1 MKRQILFSIMVV
13 ALAVVNTSCNDKE
26 ESIQPTFNHIITVN
40 ELMGYW
46 QHQSTEYMGIVITNC
61 DELNAS
67 NIPSVYYDRIIFNWK
82 IKQPET
88 GMEKIYDGLCDW
100 FFGCQSGSNDNI
112 NNLKLKQYDTE
123 NKIQIG
129 SDLVFEVLSYDKTTK
144 ILKLKL
150 IKPVEYYEPINA
162 IYTLKKQ

>member
-61 DELNAS
+61 DEVDNP
-67 NIPSVYYDRIIFNWK
+67 NIPSDKQGYMIFNLN
-82 IKQPET
+82 ITPPEP
-88 GMEKIYDGLCDW
+88 GMEKYYDGLCDW
-100 FFGCQSGSNDNI
+100 VNVCKDFSNK
-112 NNLKLKQYDTE
+112 NNLKQFDTE
-123 NKIQIG
+123 NKISIG
-129 SDLVFEVLSYDKTTK
+129 KTVFQVLEYNKNTK
-144 ILKLKL
+144 ILKIKMIEPNYSYLPIGAIYIL
-150 IKPVEYYEPINA
+150 IKR
-162 IYTLKKQ
+162 

>member
-61 DELNAS
+61 DEVDNPK
-67 NIPSVYYDRIIFNWK
+67 IPSEQRGSLIFDLN
-82 IKQPET
+82 ITPPEP
-88 GMEKIYDGLCDW
+88 GMEKYYDGLCDW
-100 FFGCQSGSNDNI
+100 IVGCPTDSND
-112 NNLKLKQYDTE
+112 NLKLKQYDTE

-129 SDLVFEVLSYDKTTK
+129 SDTVFEVLSYDKTTK
-144 ILKLKL
+144 TLRLKL
-150 IKPVEYYEPINA
+150 IKPVEYYVPINS

>member
-61 DELNAS
+61 DEVDNP
-67 NIPSVYYDRIIFNWK
+67 NIPSEKQGLLIFDLN
-82 IKQPET
+82 ITPPEP
-88 GMEKIYDGLCDW
+88 GMEKYYDGLCDW
-100 FFGCQSGSNDNI
+100 VNVCKNFSNDNI
-112 NNLKLKQYDTE
+112 ELKQFDTE
-123 NKIQIG
+123 NKISIG
-129 SDLVFEVLSYDKTTK
+129 NTVFQVLEYNKNTK
-144 ILKLKL
+144 ILK
-150 IKPVEYYEPINA
+150 IKMMQEPNDNDSYSPFGA
-162 IYTLKKQ
+162 IYTLIKR